1 MNGIMTSDR
10 DNKDFNF
17 DNNNNIN
24 NYISTPNSNNN
35 NDAVSRGFLLKRKD
49 FIGVD
54 QEAQSHPNRFYYY
67 KNYDVE
73 EIIDTCSKKLQT
85 DPNDAKALFLRGSSL
100 FKKRQYIEAIN
111 DFNEVLLFDPVHVE
125 CLYTRGMSYSRIGEQ
140 DQAILDFTAVL
151 GISSD
156 HVNAAFARAACY
168 NSIGQFSRAIEDYN
182 FALSMDRP
190 SKDKRRLNSFS
201 IDTGDQS
208 PNGSN
213 SGSGTNTNNSPTFS
227 PTLRKSVSWSLK
239 NDNDSP
245 ISTMSRD
252 AYFGSIVT
260 ASMNSPTPSTFP
272 MSPNIADDSHLGD
285 SPVSEKKRLSFSI
298 PANKK
303 NGNTETNKV
312 AEIFHNKGYEMRK
325 LGDFKG
331 AVEQYTK
338 GIISLTSC

>member
-1 MNGIMTSDR
+1 MISER
-10 DNKDFNF
+10 DNKD
-17 DNNNNIN
+17 
-24 NYISTPNSNNN
+24 NSNYNEEK

-67 KNYDVE
+67 KNFDVE

-100 FKKRQYIEAIN
+100 FKKRQYYEAIN
-111 DFNEVLLFDPVHVE
+111 DFNEVLLFDPTHVE

-140 DQAILDFTAVL
+140 DQAILDFTTVL
-151 GISSD
+151 DISSD

-190 SKDKRRLNSFS
+190 TKDKRRLQSYS

-213 SGSGTNTNNSPTFS
+213 SGTNTNNSPTFS
-227 PTLRKSVSWSLK
+227 PTLRKSVSWSFK

-245 ISTMSRD
+245 VSTMSRD
-252 AYFGSIVT
+252 AYFGSVVT
-260 ASMNSPTPSTFP
+260 ASMNSPTNSIFP
-272 MSPNIADDSHLGD
+272 MSPKIADDSHLYVKNGD

-303 NGNTETNKV
+303 IENVETNKV
-312 AEIFHNKGYEMRK
+312 AELFHNKGYEMRK

-338 GIISLTSC
+338 GINSINYLNNIE